1 MDFPV
6 WLHPSAAGLSFAAAA
21 VAAGASIFS
30 DGVRALRLRRLTSR
44 LREVSLART
53 ASGMAHARGTVVLE
67 SPLFSPL
74 SQVPCAGYRLEVRG
88 VGTPVAR
95 AIEVFRPFRIS
106 SAGVSARVG
115 VGRLRWVLSETGAR
129 EVTPDQPLTQNLA
142 ALLAR
147 VPEALWLRRSRV
159 TLRLTERALLE
170 GVECHVVGHLRGS
183 HEAEVVEGMDLARTG
198 TYDALQDAMPAAGSH
213 RRPSAVARA
222 MARTFPGGSAFD
234 LRIDPG
240 DALGFLLVSDQPP
253 EPRQIAVG
261 GIRIAGVA
269 LGPLLTLAGLLYL
282 ALAADLLRAT
292 EG

>member
-106 SAGVSARVG
+106 SGGVSARVG
-115 VGRLRWVLSETGAR
+115 TSRARWVLSETGTR
-129 EVTPDQPLTQNLA
+129 EVTPDQALTQNLA
-142 ALLAR
+142 ALLER

-159 TLRLTERALLE
+159 TLRLTEHALLE
-170 GVECHVVGHLRGS
+170 GVECHVVGHLRS
-183 HEAEVVEGMDLARTG
+183 HEVEVVDGVDLARTG
-198 TYDALQDAMPAAGSH
+198 TYDAAQDAMPAAVSR

-222 MARTFPGGSAFD
+222 MARTFPGGAAFD
-234 LRIDPG
+234 LRVDPG
-240 DALGFLLVSDQPP
+240 DALGFLLVSDRPP
-253 EPRQIAVG
+253 EPSQIAIG

-269 LGPLLTLAGLLYL
+269 LGPLLSLAGLLYL
-282 ALAADLLRAT
+282 ARAAELLRAT